1 MARLAKMSARTL
13 GDAGFSIGIE
23 DVTPAPELQRR
34 KRAIM
39 DEGAAR
45 CQQLLSLFKQVR
57 GCAAWRV
64 LDVSWRACRVCFG

>member
-23 DVTPAPELQRR
+23 DVTPAPLLQLK

-45 CQQLLSLFKQVR
+45 CQQLLALYNQV
-57 GCAAWRV
+57 GAAW
-64 LDVSWRACRVCFG
+64 